1 MKKKVGILTFHNTR
15 NAGAALQSYAL
26 EKILSNQDVTV
37 KVINYQNE
45 NINSRYA
52 IKKLSEIKQGKEL
65 IKYILSN
72 KYVIKRQALFSDF
85 YNKHQNFSRVYTA
98 ENIQESNIEFDYFVT
113 GSDQV
118 WNFSHTNNDWNY
130 VLDFVRDDK
139 RKASYAASLGII
151 DFKSEDYLHWKKSL
165 SSFTVLAIREQ
176 DGVKAVKELINTSE
190 VNHVLDP
197 TLLLDLNAWNS
208 IIPSNRI
215 IDEKYILI
223 YTMAESPEL
232 FAKAENL
239 SRKTGFK
246 LIYLN
251 ESWKKKAKVSNVR
264 EFGPIEFLHY
274 FRDAEY
280 IFTTSFHGVAFSI
293 NFNKE
298 FYFDL
303 NKEKYNFNSRIESL
317 IDLLELKNRNIAIY
331 SSERI
336 DWKSVNSLIEIERKS
351 SLDVVKKI
359 VD

>member
-1 MKKKVGILTFHNTR
+1 M
-15 NAGAALQSYAL
+15 
-26 EKILSNQDVTV
+26 
-37 KVINYQNE
+37 
-45 NINSRYA
+45 
-52 IKKLSEIKQGKEL
+52 
-65 IKYILSN
+65 
-72 KYVIKRQALFSDF
+72 
-85 YNKHQNFSRVYTA
+85 
-98 ENIQESNIEFDYFVT
+98 
-113 GSDQV
+113 
-118 WNFSHTNNDWNY
+118 
-130 VLDFVRDDK
+130 
-139 RKASYAASLGII
+139 
-151 DFKSEDYLHWKKSL
+151 
-165 SSFTVLAIREQ
+165 
-176 DGVKAVKELINTSE
+176 KELINTSE

-208 IIPSNRI
+208 IIPSNKI